1 MMLIVNPQMDE
12 EALQATLNKVSGW
25 VTANKGEVI
34 KTDIWGT
41 RRLAYPIKGLRD
53 GQYVVLQFKMDPKA
67 TRPLEHNLKMS
78 EEIVRYLLVKLDED

>member
-1 MMLIVNPQMDE
+1 MNPQLDE
-12 EALQATLNKVSGW
+12 EALKATLNKVSGW
-25 VTANKGEVI
+25 VTANNGEMI

-53 GQYVVLQFKMDPKA
+53 GQYAVLQFKMDPKA
-67 TRPLEHNLKMS
+67 TKPLEQNLKMT